1 MEQKLLFTNKQL
13 RNMILPL
20 VMEQFL
26 LMLVGLSDTF
36 IVSQCM
42 GAGDTEQAEQYFKRL
57 MKITLVISLA
67 MCMDWLSRAVV
78 FWVRFRR
85 GKWKTFHVIS

>member
-26 LMLVGLSDTF
+26 LMLVLLGLSDTF

-42 GAGDTEQAEQYFKRL
+42 GAGDTEQAEQSCSGYG
-57 MKITLVISLA
+57 SGEE
-67 MCMDWLSRAVV
+67 S
-78 FWVRFRR
+78 
-85 GKWKTFHVIS
+85 GKHFT

>member
-1 MEQKLLFTNKQL
+1 
-13 RNMILPL
+13 MILPL

-67 MCMDWLSRAVV
+67 ICMDWLSRAVV

>member
-1 MEQKLLFTNKQL
+1 
-13 RNMILPL
+13 
-20 VMEQFL
+20 MEQFL

-67 MCMDWLSRAVV
+67 ICMDWLSRAVV